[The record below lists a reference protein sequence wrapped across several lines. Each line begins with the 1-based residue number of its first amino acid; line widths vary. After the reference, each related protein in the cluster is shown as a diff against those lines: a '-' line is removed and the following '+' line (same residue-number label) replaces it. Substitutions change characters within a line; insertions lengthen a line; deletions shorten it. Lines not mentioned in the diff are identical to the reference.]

1 MSSSSYISRRREQS
15 AGDTEGLQQLD
26 KAAVVFCSMAPM
38 TRSQRGKD
46 TQPEGQSLGKQQQQ
60 QMKDGGDDQRASV
73 AKTDSIS
80 ATERL
85 QRASSTR

>member
-1 MSSSSYISRRREQS
+1 
-15 AGDTEGLQQLD
+15 
-26 KAAVVFCSMAPM
+26 MAPM

-85 QRASSTR
+85 QRASSTREVFHDRLLTGKGDMFFYPNIMLT